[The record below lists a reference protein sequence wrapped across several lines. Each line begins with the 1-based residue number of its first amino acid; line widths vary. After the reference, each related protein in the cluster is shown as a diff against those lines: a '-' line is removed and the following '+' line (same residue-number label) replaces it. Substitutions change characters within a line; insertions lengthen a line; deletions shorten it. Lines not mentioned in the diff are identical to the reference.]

1 LALLPESTDQI
12 SRLLRFCHQNNLKVV
27 IQGGNTGLVA
37 GAVPIKDEIVVNLR
51 KMNRILSFDPLSGV
65 LHCESGCILQTL
77 DDHVSSFDYQMPLD
91 LGAKGSCQIGGN
103 LATNAGGLRVIR
115 NGSLHDSCLGMEVVL
130 ADGQILDLNNN
141 LRKDNTGYDLKQLF
155 IGSEGTLGVITKASI
170 LCPVAPKASL
180 VGMLAHDSFEQLTQ
194 VFGMSRSLLSEQ
206 LSAFEMMDQQA
217 MQIICDQL
225 KLQSPFDSPF
235 YTVIELAGGNQNDLD
250 QRFNQLLELLE
261 SKGLLLNGT
270 YSSESN
276 QMRKLWAL
284 RERMAEGLLSKGY
297 CFKYDLSIP
306 LKQFYKPVEVLRQR
320 LQPFKQV
327 TSVSGYGHVGDSN
340 LHLTVTCDEY
350 DEEVYQKIEPF
361 IYELTQKFK
370 GSVSAEHGLGLK
382 KNAHVQYTKS
392 DSAIALMKQFKSV
405 LDTKNTLNPDKMFT
419 SKK

>member
-194 VFGMSRSLLSEQ
+194 VFRMSRSLLSEQ

-270 YSSESN
+270 YS
-276 QMRKLWAL
+276 
-284 RERMAEGLLSKGY
+284 
-297 CFKYDLSIP
+297 
-306 LKQFYKPVEVLRQR
+306 
-320 LQPFKQV
+320 
-327 TSVSGYGHVGDSN
+327 
-340 LHLTVTCDEY
+340 
-350 DEEVYQKIEPF
+350 
-361 IYELTQKFK
+361 
-370 GSVSAEHGLGLK
+370 
-382 KNAHVQYTKS
+382 
-392 DSAIALMKQFKSV
+392 
-405 LDTKNTLNPDKMFT
+405 
-419 SKK
+419 